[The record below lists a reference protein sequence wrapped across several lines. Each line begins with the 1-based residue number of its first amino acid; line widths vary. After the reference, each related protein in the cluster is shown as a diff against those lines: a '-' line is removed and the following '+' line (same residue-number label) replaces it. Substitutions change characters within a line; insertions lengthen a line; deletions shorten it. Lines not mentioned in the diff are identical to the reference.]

1 MSFRSAWIAVTMVS
15 VAMGVGAQ
23 ELVLSNPL
31 DVDRGQ
37 EVVEVPLAQVLGRL
51 HLTAAQASS
60 VLVLDFDG
68 GSRIPD
74 QVYASRPGGAPDTLL
89 LLVDMCAHCKLRAT
103 LKVDAEAA
111 LRRSNA
117 KFRARFA
124 AMEKAVGGAAGLEAT
139 SAEGLEKLWATVKAT
154 EGKIG

>member
-89 LLVDMCAHCKLRAT
+89 LLVDM
-103 LKVDAEAA
+103 
-111 LRRSNA
+111 
-117 KFRARFA
+117 
-124 AMEKAVGGAAGLEAT
+124 
-139 SAEGLEKLWATVKAT
+139 
-154 EGKIG
+154 